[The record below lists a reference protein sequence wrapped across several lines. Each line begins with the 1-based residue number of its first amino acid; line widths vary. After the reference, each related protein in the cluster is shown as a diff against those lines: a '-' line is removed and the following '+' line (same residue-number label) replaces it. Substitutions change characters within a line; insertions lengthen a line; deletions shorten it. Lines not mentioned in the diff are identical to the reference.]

1 MCWAVPGVVLEVRD
15 DNTAII
21 DLGDGVLRQA
31 IIAIDES
38 RVEPGAIVMVHA
50 GSIITTV
57 DLESLKKTYE
67 MKAEMARE
75 LAELADED
83 PEAAEREVWQEY
95 EYLIGVVRRALGQ
108 DGRGWNGEHKE
119 R

>member
-15 DNTAII
+15 DGTALI
-21 DLGDGVLRQA
+21 DLGDGILRQA
-31 IIAIDES
+31 IIAIEED
-38 RVEPGAIVMVHA
+38 RVKPGTLVMVHA

-57 DLESLKKTYE
+57 DLESLRKTYE

-75 LAELADED
+75 LAELAGED
-83 PEAAEREVWQEY
+83 PEAAEREVWREY
-95 EYLIGVVRRALGQ
+95 EHMAELVRRALGQ
-108 DGRGWNGEHKE
+108 DGGGRNGEDKE